1 MDWPSKRLHSFKER
15 LDYVLRYQCD
25 MTECLATWAQHAARL
40 KGKLGGGPRTEKVM
54 LDNGLSLGDANGAD
68 EGVKKE
74 RNSKMY

>member
-1 MDWPSKRLHSFKER
+1 
-15 LDYVLRYQCD
+15 
-25 MTECLATWAQHAARL
+25 
-40 KGKLGGGPRTEKVM
+40 LGGGPRTEKVM